1 MPDDIRQVTHIF
13 TVLSRSMALLLQ
25 NIRNVGIMA
34 HIDAGKTTVT
44 ERVLY
49 FAGCSHKIGEVH
61 DGTAIMDYLA
71 EEQQRGIT
79 ITSAATTLNWKD
91 CRINLIDT
99 PGHVD
104 FTVEVERSLRVLDG
118 AIMVLCAVG
127 GVEAQSETVWRQADR
142 YRVPRICFVN
152 KMDRLGADFDK
163 TWKQVASALGGNPVC
178 LQIPMGQGVDFCGQ
192 IDLIEKKA
200 FFYDPAEALKAWD
213 KVNKSYLDVFGVS
226 DHYKDVL
233 MLQREVVLNDYI
245 WHTQREPIAKVYAR
259 EAQKQLD
266 SMKKDESVQVNKN
279 DQIFMIE
286 KEMGFEVDIKTMTI
300 KKFYSYIK
308 GINKLAKKIN
318 NGKKA

>member
-1 MPDDIRQVTHIF
+1 MK
-13 TVLSRSMALLLQ
+13 
-25 NIRNVGIMA
+25 NIVNYIKKKLFKVEFYDSVENIP
-34 HIDAGKTTVT
+34 IYNYWKTEET
-44 ERVLY
+44 
-49 FAGCSHKIGEVH
+49 GELK
-61 DGTAIMDYLA
+61 YLA
-71 EEQQRGIT
+71 IGKNYE
-79 ITSAATTLNWKD
+79 
-91 CRINLIDT
+91 
-99 PGHVD
+99 
-104 FTVEVERSLRVLDG
+104 
-118 AIMVLCAVG
+118 
-127 GVEAQSETVWRQADR
+127 
-142 YRVPRICFVN
+142 
-152 KMDRLGADFDK
+152 
-163 TWKQVASALGGNPVC
+163 
-178 LQIPMGQGVDFCGQ
+178 
-192 IDLIEKKA
+192 KA

-266 SMKKDESVQVNKN
+266 SMKKDESVQVDKN

-308 GINKLAKKIN
+308 AINKLAKKIN